1 MSVHVTNVRLFTTTD
16 DSRIRMASFC
26 FFPQL
31 KEIHNFKEDFRI
43 YSPPVAK
50 ISLFLFLGVKE
61 GGEMYFVLNT
71 APSPLRDASAV
82 LPFCFFLSREENV
95 TGSVQLVST

>member
-71 APSPLRDASAV
+71 AHLRSV
-82 LPFCFFLSREENV
+82 TRPQSSLSVSSFLVRK
-95 TGSVQLVST
+95 T